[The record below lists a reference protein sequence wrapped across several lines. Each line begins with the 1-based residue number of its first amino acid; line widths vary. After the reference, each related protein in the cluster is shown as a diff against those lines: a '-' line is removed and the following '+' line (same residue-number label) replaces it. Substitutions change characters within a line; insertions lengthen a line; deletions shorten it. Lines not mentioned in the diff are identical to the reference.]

1 MFTKLEQRSWI
12 KIKVARC
19 RSTQECF
26 QGLCE
31 ALCGTDPGTHRCR
44 CHGPFAPLEIRR
56 FWNIHRTPDISP
68 CGYDLFAKVKEPLRG
83 TRCNTIDEI
92 IGVIG
97 WSIRNIVKDWRAYGV
112 RRLSNICKKV
122 INKGAKVHKC
132 CIPVN
137 KAMTKIFN
145 CCHYFLSHHYS
156 YPEVTRLC

>member
-12 KIKVARC
+12 KIEVARC
-19 RSTQECF
+19 RSTEECF

-31 ALCGTDPGTHRCR
+31 ALCGTDPRDT
-44 CHGPFAPLEIRR
+44 PLLLPRTSCAAGNSEILKHQPYTRYKSMR
-56 FWNIHRTPDISP
+56 
-68 CGYDLFAKVKEPLRG
+68 LRSLRQSQSTTAG
-83 TRCNTIDEI
+83 DPVQHNRWAYQCYRVVNAEHCERLTRLWCTT
-92 IGVIG
+92 
-97 WSIRNIVKDWRAYGV
+97 
-112 RRLSNICKKV
+112 LMV
-122 INKGAKVHKC
+122 INKGGAILKIHKW